1 MIRRQK
7 QVEWT
12 RVLAP
17 EDRRYLSERIRQDR
31 WYPMAAFE
39 RLGNAI
45 LREIAHGDLVLVRMW
60 GRYQVDEQRQT
71 YTSLIA
77 EGDPVETLF
86 RFRVLRATFFDFEA
100 LTVPLIHEDEAPMII
115 RYHMGKSAEEAA
127 SYQTMGFFER
137 LLELSG
143 ATTVSAKFLSRSWAG
158 DEETRLELQWLMGIG
173 PRRPS

>member
-1 MIRRQK
+1 
-7 QVEWT
+7 
-12 RVLAP
+12 
-17 EDRRYLSERIRQDR
+17 RIRQDR

-45 LREIAHGDLVLVRMW
+45 PREIAHGDLVLVRLW
-60 GRYQVDEQRQT
+60 GRYPGDEQRQM

-77 EGDPVETLF
+77 EGDPGEAVG
-86 RFRVLRATFFDFEA
+86 RFPAVRATCFDFAA
-100 LTVPLIHEDEAPMII
+100 LTVPPIHQEEAHMII

-158 DEETRLELQWLMGIG
+158 DAETRLELQWLMGIG